1 LPPLTSVRDV
11 VPTSVVTVF
20 SHDHPSPIMAIT
32 RRAFLP
38 LPTLLALAGCTGLNN
53 DQPELAIENRSNSE
67 QNVVVSAYPLKR
79 TAEGTPE
86 VDYEGTVP
94 PGSRALI
101 QDVVPAAPAGGSL
114 AVEVDV
120 ETGSYATVEEISVTG
135 PGTID
140 IRITRNGLDVFFAAK
155 D

>member
-1 LPPLTSVRDV
+1 MR
-11 VPTSVVTVF
+11 
-20 SHDHPSPIMAIT
+20 IT

-38 LPTLLALAGCTGLNN
+38 LLGLSALAGCTGLNN
-53 DQPELAIENRSNSE
+53 DQPELAVENRSNSE
-67 QNVVVSAYPLKR
+67 QHVVARAYPAER
-79 TAEGTPE
+79 TADGTPE

-94 PGSRALI
+94 PGSRALV
-101 QDVVPAAPAGGSL
+101 QDVVQAAPEEGSL

-120 ETGSYATVEEISVTG
+120 ETGSYAATERLEVTG

-140 IRITRNGLDVFFAAK
+140 IRLGRTTIEMFFAAK